1 MSAQALQEFF
11 VSLGFEVDTA
21 KINEFEQQTARLRDE
36 MLKIGTVITGVA
48 GGIGMFVTTI
58 AQGIDELGDFAEME
72 SVSIAA
78 LQEIGHA
85 AQLSGSSL
93 EAVKASVSGVNKTV
107 GEAALGIGRG
117 AQTFEKLGMSAKNA
131 DGSIKSFDQVL
142 EEVAGKME
150 GLSRQEQIALAE
162 KLGIDRSLIPLL
174 AKGRGELEALRE
186 EARAFGIA
194 SEEDAAKAGAL
205 TDALDRTK
213 FMLGA
218 LGKQIA
224 VGFMPQVTAV
234 LDSFRGW
241 LVANRKI
248 INSGVGGALKTV
260 TAIIGTLWDWTVR
273 LADGAVRLVKRL
285 SDFKVVTWAAGAAVA
300 ALFAYQAGAFF
311 TTLGG
316 AVMTAARAL
325 FTFNASAALPVI
337 LVGGLV
343 IVIGLL
349 VDELVNFYEGNETVI
364 GQLNEKYPGAIYA
377 AWTAL
382 VALGGG
388 FIALK
393 WKAIASMVETMA
405 IMAMYAAQWIT
416 AHAAMAAGALVA
428 YWPILLIIGAI
439 AAVVG
444 GVWYLWENWETVTK
458 LLGDAWKA
466 VTDTVGQA
474 FAGAMGIIDQVKAK
488 VMGFIETISGA
499 IGKVGQ
505 LLGLTNDASDV
516 DVKVSRTAQAA
527 AQAPAMQ
534 PATAAQ
540 APAAPSPLTAPG
552 GVVGRAGNNV
562 SSTNTTS
569 TQTVTIGAPQ
579 ITINNPDPAAAAREV
594 RRELERMNR
603 QVIRN
608 GQSAVAQ

>member
-21 KINEFEQQTARLRDE
+21 KINELEQQTARLRDE
-36 MLKIGTVITGVA
+36 MLKIGAVVTGVA
-48 GGIGMFVTTI
+48 GGIGMFVTAI
-58 AQGIDELGDFAEME
+58 AQGIDELGDFAELE
-72 SVSIAA
+72 QVSVEA
-78 LQEIGHA
+78 LQEIGYA
-85 AQLSGSSL
+85 AQLNGSSL
-93 EAVKASVSGVNKTV
+93 EALKGSVSGVNKTV

-117 AQTFEKLGMSAKNA
+117 AQTLEKLGMSAKNA

-234 LDSFRGW
+234 LDGFREW
-241 LVANRKI
+241 LVTNRKI

-273 LADGAVRLVKRL
+273 LADGAVRVVRHLAN
-285 SDFKVVTWAAGAAVA
+285 FKVVTWAAGAAVA
-300 ALFAYQAGAFF
+300 ALIAYQAGAFF

-377 AWTAL
+377 AWAAL

-458 LLGDAWKA
+458 LLGDAWMA
-466 VTDTVGQA
+466 VTDTVGEA
-474 FAGAMGIIDQVKAK
+474 FAGAMGIIDQVKVK

-499 IGKVGQ
+499 IGKVGR
-505 LLGLTNDASDV
+505 LLGLVDETSDIE
-516 DVKVSRTAQAA
+516 VKVSRTAQAA

-534 PATAAQ
+534 PAT
-540 APAAPSPLTAPG
+540 TAPVPGVPITAAG
-552 GVVGRAGNNV
+552 GVIGRSESIAST
-562 SSTNTTS
+562 SSATSINQSFTTH
-569 TQTVTIGAPQ
+569 AP
-579 ITINNPDPAAAAREV
+579 ITINNPDPAKAAEEV
-594 RRELERMNR
+594 RRELDRRDR
-603 QVIRN
+603 QAIRN
-608 GQSAVAQ
+608 GQSAVGL

>member
-36 MLKIGTVITGVA
+36 MLKIGTVVTGVA
-48 GGIGMFVTTI
+48 GGIGMFVTAV

-142 EEVAGKME
+142 EEVAGKMD

-234 LDSFRGW
+234 LDGFREW

-300 ALFAYQAGAFF
+300 ALIAYQAGAFF
-311 TTLGG
+311 ATLGG

-337 LVGGLV
+337 LIGGLV

-377 AWTAL
+377 AWAAL

-458 LLGDAWKA
+458 LLGDAWKV
-466 VTDTVGQA
+466 VTDTVGEA

-488 VMGFIETISGA
+488 VMGFIETITGA
-499 IGKVGQ
+499 IGKVGEF
-505 LLGLTNDASDV
+505 LGLTDGSSS
-516 DVKVSRTAQAA
+516 VKV
-527 AQAPAMQ
+527 AMQ
-534 PATAAQ
+534 STG
-540 APAAPSPLTAPG
+540 APAAG
-552 GVVGRAGNNV
+552 GVSALTGASGGVIGSSTSL

-569 TQTVTIGAPQ
+569 TQMVTIGAPQ

-594 RRELERMNR
+594 RREFERMNR